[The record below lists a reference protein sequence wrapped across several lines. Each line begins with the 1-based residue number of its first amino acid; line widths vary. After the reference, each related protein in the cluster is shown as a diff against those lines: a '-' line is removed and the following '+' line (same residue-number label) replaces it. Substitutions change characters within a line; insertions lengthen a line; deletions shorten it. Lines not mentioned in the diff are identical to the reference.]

1 MNLRTPG
8 TNGLGELIL
17 AQQTKTKAL
26 VHTYG
31 RSL

>member
-8 TNGLGELIL
+8 TNGLGELSL
-17 AQQTKTKAL
+17 AQHAKTNAL

-31 RSL
+31 RSS